1 MSEITVEKTAEDSA
15 SKSLRVTVPVDR
27 VREAEAKA
35 LKYYVQRARLP
46 GFRPGKA
53 PPAVVRKRFGDAIRQ
68 SVLEEVIRESWET
81 ARASESLKPITDP
94 SIRNLKFE
102 DGSPIEFDLRVEVRP
117 ELTLERTGGFR
128 VERRVAAVADAG
140 VEEQLARVQ
149 EQKATW
155 IPVEGVKPS
164 PGQMVRVE
172 VAPLDEAG
180 AGTGAAQPY
189 DLVLGQNQAIPDLE
203 ERIMT
208 LLPGEQTDAEVK
220 FPEDHPDE
228 SRRGQSRRVRVT
240 LHDVKRQD
248 LPPLDDAFAREVG
261 DFENLDALRAAIRQ
275 DLEREA
281 AREAD
286 AQVRQ
291 ALVQQVVEANNVQ
304 APESLVHRL
313 MHTYAEMYRVPQ
325 EQLEQFEQQF
335 HQVAEAQVRRDL
347 VLDAVVEAN
356 ALRAT
361 EAELD
366 SRVAELAASRG
377 VPAGQLYGTLQK
389 ANRLPELERG
399 ITEEKA
405 FAWLLQQSTIEEVKS

>member
-1 MSEITVEKTAEDSA
+1 MSQITVEKTAEDSA

-53 PPAVVRKRFGDAIRQ
+53 PAAVVRKRFGDAIRQ

-102 DGSPIEFDLRVEVRP
+102 DGSPIEFDLLVEVRP

-180 AGTGAAQPY
+180 AGTAQPY

-261 DFENLDALRAAIRQ
+261 DFENLDALRAAVRQ

-405 FAWLLQQSTIEEVKS
+405 FAWLLQQSTIDEVKS

>member
-15 SKSLRVTVPVDR
+15 SKSLKVTVPVDR
-27 VREAEAKA
+27 VRAAEAKA

-53 PPAVVRKRFGDAIRQ
+53 PAAVVRKRFGDAIRQ

-102 DGSPIEFDLRVEVRP
+102 DGSPIEFDLLVEVRP
-117 ELTLERTGGFR
+117 ELALERTGGFR
-128 VERRVAAVADAG
+128 VERRVAPVADAE

-155 IPVEGVKPS
+155 IPIEGAKPS

-172 VAPLDEAG
+172 VAPLDQAG
-180 AGTGAAQPY
+180 AGAAQPY
-189 DLVLGQNQAIPDLE
+189 DLILGQNQAIPDLE

-208 LLPGEQTDAEVK
+208 LLPGEQADAEVK

-248 LPPLDDAFAREVG
+248 LPQLDDAFAREVG

-281 AREAD
+281 TREAD

-313 MHTYAEMYRVPQ
+313 MHSYAEMYKVPQ

-356 ALRAT
+356 TLRAT

-366 SRVAELAASRG
+366 ARVAELAASRG
-377 VPAGQLYGTLQK
+377 VPAGQLYGNLQK

>member
-15 SKSLRVTVPVDR
+15 SKSLKVTVPVDR
-27 VREAEAKA
+27 VRAAEAKA

-53 PPAVVRKRFGDAIRQ
+53 PAAVVRKRFGDAIRQ

-102 DGSPIEFDLRVEVRP
+102 DGSPIEFDLLVEVRP
-117 ELTLERTGGFR
+117 ELALERTGGFR
-128 VERRVAAVADAG
+128 VERRVAPVADAE

-155 IPVEGVKPS
+155 IPIEGAKPS

-172 VAPLDEAG
+172 VAPLDQAG
-180 AGTGAAQPY
+180 AGAAQPY
-189 DLVLGQNQAIPDLE
+189 DLILGQNQAIPDLE

-208 LLPGEQTDAEVK
+208 LLPGEQADAAVK
-220 FPEDHPDE
+220 FHEDPPDE

-248 LPPLDDAFAREVG
+248 LPQLDDAFAREVG

-281 AREAD
+281 TREAD

-291 ALVQQVVEANNVQ
+291 ALVQQVVEANKVQ

-313 MHTYAEMYRVPQ
+313 MHSYAEMYKVPQ

-366 SRVAELAASRG
+366 ARVAELAASRG
-377 VPAGQLYGTLQK
+377 VPAGQLYGNLQK

-405 FAWLLQQSTIEEVKS
+405 FAWLLRQSTIEEVKS

>member
-1 MSEITVEKTAEDSA
+1 MSQITVEKTAEDSA
-15 SKSLRVTVPVDR
+15 SKSLKVTVPVDR

-53 PPAVVRKRFGDAIRQ
+53 PAAVVRKRFGDAIRQ

-81 ARASESLKPITDP
+81 AKTSESLKPITDP

-102 DGSPIEFDLRVEVRP
+102 DGSPIEFDLLVEVRP

-128 VERRVAAVADAG
+128 VERRVAPVADAA

-155 IPVEGVKPS
+155 IPVEGAKPS

-180 AGTGAAQPY
+180 AGAAQPY
-189 DLVLGQNQAIPDLE
+189 DLVLGQNQAIPELE

-261 DFENLDALRAAIRQ
+261 DFENLDALRAAVRQ

-281 AREAD
+281 TREAD

-356 ALRAT
+356 TLRAT

-366 SRVAELAASRG
+366 ARVAELAASRG
-377 VPAGQLYGTLQK
+377 VPAGQLYGNLQK

-405 FAWLLQQSTIEEVKS
+405 FAWLLQQSTIDEVKS

>member
-1 MSEITVEKTAEDSA
+1 MSQITVEKTAEDSA
-15 SKSLRVTVPVDR
+15 SKSLKVTVPVDR
-27 VREAEAKA
+27 VREAEDKA
-35 LKYYVQRARLP
+35 VKYYVQRARLP

-53 PPAVVRKRFGDAIRQ
+53 PAAVVRKRFGDAIRQ

-81 ARASESLKPITDP
+81 ARSTESLKPITDP

-102 DGSPIEFDLRVEVRP
+102 DGSPIEFDLLVEVRP
-117 ELTLERTGGFR
+117 ELKLERTGGFQI
-128 VERRVAAVADAG
+128 ERRVPAVTDET
-140 VEEQLARVQ
+140 VQEQLARLQ
-149 EQKATW
+149 EQKAAW
-155 IPVEGVKPS
+155 IPVEGAKPS

-180 AGTGAAQPY
+180 AGSAQPY

-208 LLPGEQTDAEVK
+208 LLPGEQADAEVK
-220 FPEDHPDE
+220 FPDDHPDE

-240 LHDVKRQD
+240 LHDVKRQE
-248 LPPLDDAFAREVG
+248 LPALDDAFAREVG
-261 DFENLDALRAAIRQ
+261 DFENLDALRTAIRS

-291 ALVQQVVEANNVQ
+291 ALVQQIVEANQVP

-313 MHTYAEMYRVPQ
+313 MHGYAEMYQVPQ
-325 EQLEQFEQQF
+325 EQLAQFEQQF

-347 VLDAVVEAN
+347 VLDSVVEAN
-356 ALRAT
+356 GLRAT
-361 EAELD
+361 ETELD
-366 SRVAELAASRG
+366 ARVAELAASRG
-377 VPAGQLYGTLQK
+377 VETSQLYGNLQK
-389 ANRLPELERG
+389 ANRLPELERA

-405 FAWLLQQSTIEEVKS
+405 FAWLLQQSTIDEVTS

>member
-1 MSEITVEKTAEDSA
+1 MSQITVEKTAEDSA

-35 LKYYVQRARLP
+35 LNYYVQRARLP

-53 PPAVVRKRFGDAIRQ
+53 PAAVVRKRFGDAIRQ
-68 SVLEEVIRESWET
+68 TVLEEVIRESWET
-81 ARASESLKPITDP
+81 ARTSESLKPVTDP

-102 DGSPIEFDLRVEVRP
+102 EGSPIEFELLVQVHP
-117 ELTLERTGGFR
+117 EIKLARTGGFR
-128 VERRVAAVADAG
+128 LERRVAPVADTA
-140 VEEQLARVQ
+140 VQEQLARLQ
-149 EQKATW
+149 EQKAAW

-164 PGQMVRVE
+164 PGHMVRVE
-172 VAPLDEAG
+172 VAPLDESG
-180 AGTGAAQPY
+180 AGAAQPY

-208 LLPGEQTDAEVK
+208 LLPGEETDAEVK
-220 FPEDHPDE
+220 FPDDHPDE
-228 SRRGQSRRVRVT
+228 SRRGQTRRVRVK
-240 LHDVKRQD
+240 LHDVKRQE
-248 LPPLDDAFAREVG
+248 LPVLDDAFAREVG
-261 DFENLDALRAAIRQ
+261 DFENLDALRAAVRT

-291 ALVQQVVEANNVQ
+291 AAIQQVVEANNVE

-313 MHTYAEMYRVPQ
+313 MHGYAEMYRVPP

-335 HQVAEAQVRRDL
+335 HEVAAAQVRRDL
-347 VLDAVVEAN
+347 VLDAVVDAN
-356 ALRAT
+356 SLRAT

-366 SRVAELAASRG
+366 QRVGELAALRG
-377 VPAGQLYGTLQK
+377 VPQGELYGNLQK
-389 ANRLPELERG
+389 NNRLPELERA

-405 FAWLLQQSTIEEVKS
+405 FAWLLQQSTIDEVKS